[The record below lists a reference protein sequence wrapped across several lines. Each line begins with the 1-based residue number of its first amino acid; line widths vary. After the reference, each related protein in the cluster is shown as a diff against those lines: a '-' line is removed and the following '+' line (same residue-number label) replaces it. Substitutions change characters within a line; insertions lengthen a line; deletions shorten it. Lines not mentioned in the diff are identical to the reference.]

1 MSACAAARLLAL
13 TVFVIGT
20 ERIAAAPDATTLIAG
35 LARTAP
41 ASIAFA
47 EVRFS
52 SLLRE
57 PLIVSGEL
65 SYHGPATLER
75 RVTRPYRETMAIRG
89 NSVSVERE
97 GEELRTFALQR
108 APELKGFLGAFG
120 SLLAGDAPALMKAF
134 AVAASGDDAAWKL
147 ELTPLD
153 PRARRRLQMLVIQ
166 GSGAEPRCFATLDT
180 QGGGSVMLVG
190 AAAAV
195 PVPAAASL
203 VGLVAQCGT
212 E

>member
-1 MSACAAARLLAL
+1 MSARAAARLLAL
-13 TVFVIGT
+13 TVFAISTGP
-20 ERIAAAPDATTLIAG
+20 IAAAPDATTLIAG
-35 LARTAP
+35 LARRAP
-41 ASIAFA
+41 TSIAFA

-65 SYHGPATLER
+65 SYHGPSNLER
-75 RVTRPYRETMAIRG
+75 RVTQPYRETTAIRG
-89 NSVSVERE
+89 DSVSVERE

-108 APELKGFLGAFG
+108 APELEGFLGAFG
-120 SLLAGDAPALMKAF
+120 SLLAGDAPALMEAF
-134 AVAASGDDAAWKL
+134 AVTASGDDAAWKL

-153 PRARRRLQMLVIQ
+153 SRARRRLQAIVIQ
-166 GSGAEPRCFATLDT
+166 GSGTEPRCFATLDT

-203 VGLVAQCGT
+203 DGLVAQCGT